1 MRWVP
6 TAPEPSEEQVGR
18 LADLLRRH
26 TVCLLTGA
34 GCSTESGIPDYRAE
48 GTLQRARNPIQ
59 FRQFL
64 TDERGRQRYWARSM
78 MGWPR
83 FRAAEPNGAHLGAR
97 QLELAG
103 VVTGI
108 VTQNVDRLH
117 LRAGSKTTV
126 ELHGALEEVVCL
138 DCGALEH
145 RDDLQAR
152 LVAVN
157 PGFLAAVAQ
166 LAPDGDVDLIE
177 SETGRRALDQFRVP
191 SCRRCLGIIKPN
203 VVFFGEGVP
212 RVTVDAAFA
221 HYERADALLVAGSSL
236 AVYSGFR
243 LVRKARQDKK
253 PVFVINVGATRADEV
268 AQLKVSGAV
277 GHVFTR
283 LAELIAPSPPIPRAP
298 PSPRPPSGPRHG
310 G

>member
-6 TAPEPSEEQVGR
+6 TAPEPSDDQVGR

-34 GCSTESGIPDYRAE
+34 GCSTESGIPDYRGE
-48 GTLQRARNPIQ
+48 GTPGRARTSIQ

-64 TDERGRQRYWARSM
+64 TDERARQRYWARSM
-78 MGWPR
+78 LGWPR
-83 FRAAEPNGAHLGAR
+83 LRAAEPGGVHHAAR
-97 QLELAG
+97 QLEVAG

-108 VTQNVDRLH
+108 ITQNVDRLH
-117 LRAGSKTTV
+117 MRAGSKSAV

-152 LVAVN
+152 LGAVN
-157 PGFLAAVAQ
+157 PGFVAEVAQ

-177 SETGRRALDQFRVP
+177 SETGRRALEQFRVP

-212 RVTVDAAFA
+212 RATVDAAFA
-221 HYERADALLVAGSSL
+221 HYERADALLVAGTSL

-253 PVFVINVGATRADEV
+253 PVFVVNIGATRADEV
-268 AQLKVSGAV
+268 AQIKVV
-277 GHVFTR
+277 GVVGQVFTR
-283 LAELIAPSPPIPRAP
+283 LVELIFPASL
-298 PSPRPPSGPRHG
+298 G
-310 G
+310 

>member
-103 VVTGI
+103 VVT
-108 VTQNVDRLH
+108 
-117 LRAGSKTTV
+117 
-126 ELHGALEEVVCL
+126 
-138 DCGALEH
+138 
-145 RDDLQAR
+145 
-152 LVAVN
+152 
-157 PGFLAAVAQ
+157 
-166 LAPDGDVDLIE
+166 
-177 SETGRRALDQFRVP
+177 
-191 SCRRCLGIIKPN
+191 
-203 VVFFGEGVP
+203 
-212 RVTVDAAFA
+212 
-221 HYERADALLVAGSSL
+221 
-236 AVYSGFR
+236 
-243 LVRKARQDKK
+243 
-253 PVFVINVGATRADEV
+253 
-268 AQLKVSGAV
+268 
-277 GHVFTR
+277 
-283 LAELIAPSPPIPRAP
+283 
-298 PSPRPPSGPRHG
+298 
-310 G
+310 

>member
-6 TAPEPSEEQVGR
+6 TAPEPSDDQVGR

-34 GCSTESGIPDYRAE
+34 GCSTESGIPDYRGEAQKRVR
-48 GTLQRARNPIQ
+48 TPIQ

-64 TDERGRQRYWARSM
+64 TDERARQRYWARSM
-78 MGWPR
+78 LGWPR
-83 FRAAEPNGAHLGAR
+83 FRVAEPGAVHTAAR
-97 QLELAG
+97 QLEVAG

-108 VTQNVDRLH
+108 ITQNVDRLH
-117 LRAGSKTTV
+117 MRAGSKTAV

-157 PGFLAAVAQ
+157 PGFLAEVAQ

-177 SETGRRALDQFRVP
+177 SE
-191 SCRRCLGIIKPN
+191 
-203 VVFFGEGVP
+203 
-212 RVTVDAAFA
+212 
-221 HYERADALLVAGSSL
+221 AG
-236 AVYSGFR
+236 
-243 LVRKARQDKK
+243 
-253 PVFVINVGATRADEV
+253 
-268 AQLKVSGAV
+268 
-277 GHVFTR
+277 
-283 LAELIAPSPPIPRAP
+283 
-298 PSPRPPSGPRHG
+298 
-310 G
+310 